1 MSDLGEPM
9 TTDYCVEC
17 GESPESGS
25 HLPHG
30 HEYVDPRAARPEL
43 TAGIS
48 EDQVAACAEMFAGAP
63 FGRVE
68 MLAELRVPPVGQV
81 ASAAF
86 SAGRIDVTN
95 VAIDDVGSFRVVV
108 TRGLGNLSP
117 DDRYRI
123 LERAA
128 ELMMARARKELG
140 R

>member
-1 MSDLGEPM
+1 MSEPM
-9 TTDYCVEC
+9 TTDYCLAC

-30 HEYVDPRAARPEL
+30 HEYVDPRAARP
-43 TAGIS
+43 TTSGIS
-48 EDQVAACAEMFAGAP
+48 EDQVVACAEMLAGAP

-68 MLAELRVPPVGQV
+68 LLAELRVPSVGCM
-81 ASAAF
+81 SSTTF
-86 SAGRIDVTN
+86 SAGRVDVTN
-95 VAIDDVGSFRVVV
+95 IAIDDVESFRVVV
-108 TRGLGNLSP
+108 TRGIAIPHP

-128 ELMMARARKELG
+128 ELLMQRAARERDAG